1 MWYFCTIWIPNDV
14 SLYRIKNIQAML
26 NVRNPETVKLLLLTM
41 NYQLMGLRN
50 GYHLRKSAP
59 VCHKMLKHRETV
71 KFSILK
77 KD

>member
-1 MWYFCTIWIPNDV
+1 M
-14 SLYRIKNIQAML
+14 KNIQAML

-59 VCHKMLKHRETV
+59 VCHKILKHRETV

-77 KD
+77 KDLIFLKNRVRFLTRCESH